1 MTTTAD
7 TATVPIDPGMVV
19 MDREGRIR
27 IPRGGAIVAA
37 ILRIGIGLIYLWG
50 FISAGFGVH
59 YTNQVVDNN
68 APAPQEVQYHW
79 SFDVEPDDG
88 WITSGFTKSPTE
100 AYVDNNTHGPLAF
113 IPQNLPVGLD
123 DFGWIFALG
132 GLGLA
137 LTFGFCSRI
146 AGWGGFALNIM
157 IWFSGFPPSTN
168 PIIDGEHMA
177 FAFSIL
183 LLMWIQASNYWG
195 IGRWW
200 RAKTPAFLH

>member
-1 MTTTAD
+1 
-7 TATVPIDPGMVV
+7 MVV

-27 IPRGGAIVAA
+27 IPRSGAIVAA
-37 ILRIGIGLIYLWG
+37 ILRIGIGLIYLWA

-59 YTNQVVDNN
+59 YTNQVVNN
-68 APAPQEVQYHW
+68 DAAAPQQVQYKW
-79 SFDVEPDDG
+79 DFDVEPDDG

-100 AYVDNNTHGPLAF
+100 AYVDNNLHGPLAF

-123 DFGWIFALG
+123 DFGWMFALG

-157 IWFSGFPPSTN
+157 IWFSTFPPSTN
-168 PIIDGEHMA
+168 PIFDAEHFM
-177 FAFSIL
+177 FAFILL

-200 RAKTPAFLH
+200 RGKTPAFLH